1 MPVRRTSPRFR
12 VEPLED
18 RVTPAVTAAL
28 NGTTLTVTLGA
39 ANDTATITGT
49 TAGGTDLEVT
59 GTGFTTQTF
68 NGVNAL
74 VVVDSGGNATQA
86 VTFADAGAG
95 TAIQLPGAITVN
107 GIETVNV
114 STANGDLRALSVG
127 IANATTA
134 INLTAGV
141 TTTGTAGQVYGGP
154 VVVGSATVT
163 AVTLNAGASGGVEF
177 TQTVNGFA
185 ADADSLTVNAGSTT
199 APTRFGGL
207 VGGSVRLNTLT
218 TDAAGT
224 TVLVGNVTTNGAQS
238 YGDPVTLASS
248 QVTFTSVS
256 AGIAFLGTLNAQ
268 TPGAQGATV
277 NAPMVTNFAGAVGG
291 LVPLSTLNT
300 DAAGTTQIG
309 ANVVTTSSQ
318 AYGDAVV
325 VSGAAVQ
332 LLSTSNGAITFTNTV
347 AGAAAD
353 TTALTINTG
362 GVTTFSTDV
371 GGTRLLSL
379 TTDAPGST
387 VIGTGG
393 STVAVS
399 TSGAQTFNDAVR
411 VNATTSA
418 TFTSTANGA
427 VLFGAGLNG
436 TTAGITAVAVNT
448 GGTTTFNAAV
458 GATVTLAS
466 LTTDLPGTTVL
477 GASVSTTGSQTY
489 AEPVTVTPGTGV
501 SLVMLTASAG
511 SISFGTTVTGATAIP
526 FNVRAGG
533 NVVLGANG
541 VGPGDITLSGA
552 GSSLTL
558 QAGSSGTGQ
567 IVIPAGTTF
576 RADAQ
581 AYRAGDGPGLL
592 TTAAVNLQTNT
603 PQLRN
608 AAGTGA
614 PVSFVLRQDESIT
627 DATLPNV
634 AQFGGT
640 FPRSIALV
648 SDDGMV
654 TLTTTAVAGAQT
666 TDLLLSAA
674 QGLSIG
680 TAINAPAATVRLR
693 SATANVTQTAAGTI
707 TAGTLGVR
715 AATGIDL
722 TLAPNAATT
731 VALQSTNGDVK
742 YATATPATIGS
753 VAADVLT
760 AVFPATAG
768 GQTGTGNVTFTPFG
782 TTALDLTVAAP
793 LAGTAVG
800 VTGGAGADRVTVNY
814 SLGAT
819 LANGF
824 TFTGGDGTDTLLLTD
839 TGGAAAHTYT
849 IGATVVRD
857 ATSSSTP
864 PAVNLP
870 GVENLSV
877 TGGDAADTFT
887 VTPDA
892 DHTITVAGGG
902 PTTGTGDTLTV
913 TLTGTT
919 TPVLSSTKTASG
931 LQGTATFGNR
941 QTLTFGAVET
951 ITPSADVRVTASGPS
966 SIGSGETGT
975 LTVTVTNA
983 GPSAVTGQ
991 SLVNNFPAG
1000 LTATWTAV
1008 ASAGSSVAATSGT
1021 GDINTTA
1028 DLAVNGTVTFTI
1040 RLTASGGARGTLTN
1054 TFTAGSSASVFEL
1067 DSTNNSA
1074 TTTITTGPT
1083 DLIAVGAG
1091 PGGGPAVVV
1100 YNPDGTERFR
1110 RFAFD
1115 TAYSGGVTVATGD
1128 VNGDGFE
1135 DVVAGSAV
1143 GASRVTVFDGRT
1155 GNELTTFFAFPGFTG
1170 GVYVAVAGGKVVAGA
1185 GVGGGPVVAVFTVG
1199 AGGAQEVNRFLAF
1212 DGNFRGGVQVGGSD
1226 RFLAVGAGPGGG
1238 PHVKLFD
1245 AATLAQTASFFAF
1258 PVGSTDGVTVA
1269 VGGTSAAPT
1278 LIVGSGIGSPPIAA
1292 TFDAVTLNSLGSF
1305 QAFEASVR
1313 GGVRVAAGGIG
1324 SNKTTTVVAPGGGG
1338 SSRVRIVASDN
1349 TTVKD
1354 FFAFE
1359 SAFTGGVYV
1368 G

>member
-39 ANDTATITGT
+39 ASDTATITGT
-49 TAGGTDLEVT
+49 TAGGTDLEVA

-68 NGVNAL
+68 NGVNSL
-74 VVVDSGGNATQA
+74 VVVDGGGNAGQA

-95 TAIQLPGAITVN
+95 TAIQLPGAVTVN

-114 STANGDLRALSVG
+114 GTANGDLRALSVG
-127 IANATTA
+127 IANATA

-141 TTTGTAGQVYGGP
+141 TTTGPAGQVYGGP

-163 AVTLNAGASGGVEF
+163 AVTLNAGAGGGVEF

-207 VGGSVRLNTLT
+207 VGGSVRLDTLT

-224 TVLVGNVTTNGAQS
+224 TVFVGSVTTNGAQS
-238 YGDPVTLASS
+238 YADPVTLASS

-256 AGIAFLGTLNAQ
+256 AGISFLGTLNAQ
-268 TPGAQGATV
+268 TVGAQGATV
-277 NAPMVTNFAGAVGG
+277 NAPLVTTFGGAVGG
-291 LVPLSTLNT
+291 LAPLSTLNT

-318 AYGDAVV
+318 SYGDAVV

-332 LLSTSNGAITFTNTV
+332 LVSTSNGAITFTGAV
-347 AGAAAD
+347 AGAVAD
-353 TTALTINTG
+353 TTALTVNTG

-411 VNATTSA
+411 VNATTSV

-436 TTAGITAVAVNT
+436 TTAGTTAVAVNT

-466 LTTDLPGTTVL
+466 LATDLPGTTVL

-511 SISFGTTVTGATAIP
+511 SVSFGTTVTGATAIP

-581 AYRAGDGPGLL
+581 AYRAGDGAGLL
-592 TTAAVNLQTNT
+592 TTAAVDLHTNT

-614 PVSFVLRQDESIT
+614 PVSFVLRQDESIA

-634 AQFGGT
+634 SQFGGT

-648 SDDGMV
+648 SDDG
-654 TLTTTAVAGAQT
+654 TLTLSSTAVAGAQT

-674 QGLSIG
+674 QALTVG

-693 SATANVTQTAAGTI
+693 SASANVTQTAAGTI

-742 YATATPATIGS
+742 YATATPATLGT

-760 AVFPATAG
+760 AVFPVTAG
-768 GQTGTGNVTFTPFG
+768 GQTGTGNVTVTPFG

-793 LAGTAVG
+793 LTGTAVG

-824 TFTGGDGTDTLLLTD
+824 TFTGGGGTDTLLLTD
-839 TGGAAAHTYT
+839 TGGATAHAYT

-857 ATSSSTP
+857 SGQP
-864 PAVNLP
+864 VNLP

-892 DHTITVAGGG
+892 DHTITVAGGS
-902 PTTGTGDTLTV
+902 PTTGTGDALTV
-913 TLTGTT
+913 TLTGAT

-941 QTLTFGAVET
+941 QTLTFGAIET
-951 ITPSADVRVTASGPS
+951 LTPSANVRVTASGPS

-991 SLVNNFPAG
+991 SLVDNFPAG

-1021 GDINTTA
+1021 GNINTTA

-1040 RLTASGGARGTLTN
+1040 TLTASGGARGTLTN
-1054 TFTAGSSASVFEL
+1054 TFTAGSSASAFEL

-1083 DLIAVGAG
+1083 DLVAVGAG
-1091 PGGGPAVVV
+1091 PGGGPVVVV

-1128 VNGDGFE
+1128 VNADGFE
-1135 DVVAGSAV
+1135 DIVAGSAV

-1170 GVYVAVAGGKVVAGA
+1170 GVNVAVAGGKVIAGA
-1185 GVGGGPVVAVFTVG
+1185 GVGGGPVVAVFTIG

-1245 AATLAQTASFFAF
+1245 ATTLAQTASFFAF

-1269 VGGTSAAPT
+1269 VGGTSTAPT
-1278 LIVGSGIGSPPIAA
+1278 LTVGSGIGSPPVAA

-1305 QAFEASVR
+1305 QAFESSFR
-1313 GGVRVAAGGIG
+1313 GGVRVAAGGIVN
-1324 SNKTTTVVAPGGGG
+1324 NKTTTVVAPGGGG